1 MPHGKKAAL
10 KTPSAACAAG
20 CREKPTWRLSLTIAC
35 SRWFVP
41 IITLR
46 ESVSTTKPQQRFS
59 AMICCTSDVN
69 PPSRFR
75 RNDERVCNLEP
86 FDVWLPFVRRDA
98 RQFTRDVSRPNAS
111 LKSHRW
117 PDGSGTA
124 CCCRRDCR
132 LRARAILSG
141 PKLRRRSA
149 SLAPPARSPWSPW
162 TTRSGQRIF
171 DANPSSV
178 QRLCSSTSFCLS

>member
-1 MPHGKKAAL
+1 MRRGKKAAL

-69 PPSRFR
+69 PPTRFR
-75 RNDERVCNLEP
+75 GYDGPRQPLRSHLRTGIFEGEYEGHERI
-86 FDVWLPFVRRDA
+86 WLLLL
-98 RQFTRDVSRPNAS
+98 
-111 LKSHRW
+111 LK
-117 PDGSGTA
+117 
-124 CCCRRDCR
+124 
-132 LRARAILSG
+132 LRA
-141 PKLRRRSA
+141 LRDLRDEKNDIA
-149 SLAPPARSPWSPW
+149 KC
-162 TTRSGQRIF
+162 I
-171 DANPSSV
+171 
-178 QRLCSSTSFCLS
+178 